1 MSPIQEKAGIKIE
14 KPDPARLKE
23 LGVESWGIWSK
34 EPSEF
39 PWHYDEQET
48 FLLIEGEVEVT
59 TEDGQKVQFGPGD
72 YVVLPKGLSCT
83 WNVKQ
88 AVRKHYKFG

>member
-1 MSPIQEKAGIKIE
+1 MAIEIRKPTPEEEAQMKACPIWE
-14 KPDPARLKE
+14 
-23 LGVESWGIWSK
+23 K

-48 FLLIEGEVEVT
+48 CLLIEGQVEVT
-59 TEDGQKVQFGPGD
+59 TEDGQKVQFGAGD
-72 YVVLPKGLSCT
+72 YVVLPKGLDCT
-83 WNVKQ
+83 WNVTQ